1 MLRKLAGVVMVLV
14 LAASG
19 VLAEEKKEKKESG
32 FASWLQS
39 LQKKIER
46 VTPKKDLSLSTSVA
60 GVRGAK
66 QDDKAKIYW
75 KGKEGDEPVSEAEL
89 NDFKSAMALFEKG
102 DADSGIK
109 SLETFMKQNPDS
121 ALIPDVKKT
130 LDMAKAEKK

>member
-1 MLRKLAGVVMVLV
+1 MIRKLVGVLMILV
-14 LAASG
+14 VAASG
-19 VLAEEKKEKKESG
+19 VLAEEKKDKKESA
-32 FASWLQS
+32 FASWLQN

-89 NDFKSAMALFEKG
+89 TDFKGAMELFEKG
-102 DADSGIK
+102 DADGAIK